1 MTDRDII
8 DRRSVYQWSTVA
20 RTLDPA
26 AHALRRDEFVDVAQR
41 LIQSRGYEQMSVQ
54 DVLDELGASK
64 GAFYHYFDSK
74 EALLTAVI
82 ERMTDGALAMLAPMV
97 ADPAIPAPEKFEGV
111 FSGIARFKNARKELL
126 LAIIQTWISDDNAIV
141 REKFRRAT
149 VKRLAPLMATI
160 VEQGLAEGTFSAS
173 PPEPVAR
180 VLVSLMLGAN
190 EAAVDLFVAH
200 QANAITFE
208 TVQSTLTAYAD
219 AFGRILGAPTG
230 SFRITDEATLR
241 LWFD

>member
-1 MTDRDII
+1 M
-8 DRRSVYQWSTVA
+8 A

-26 AHALRRDEFVDVAQR
+26 AHALRRDEFIDAAQR

-82 ERMTDGALAMLAPMV
+82 DRMTDGVLGVLTPMV
-97 ADPAIPAPEKFEGV
+97 ADPGLSAPEKFQGV
-111 FSGIARFKNARKELL
+111 FSGIARFKNERRELL
-126 LAIIQTWISDDNAIV
+126 LAVLETWISDDNAIV

-149 VKRLAPLMATI
+149 VKRLTPLLARI
-160 VEQGLAEGTFSAS
+160 VEQGHAEGVYTAS

-190 EAAVDLFVAH
+190 EAAVDLYVAR
-200 QANAITFE
+200 QANAVTFE
-208 TVQSTLTAYAD
+208 TIMCTLTAYAD
-219 AFGRILGAPTG
+219 AFGRILGGAVGP
-230 SFRITDEATLR
+230 FPIADEATLR
-241 LWFD
+241 LWYG

>member
-1 MTDRDII
+1 M
-8 DRRSVYQWSTVA
+8 VA

-26 AHALRRDEFVDVAQR
+26 AHALRRDEFIDAAQR

-54 DVLDELGASK
+54 DILDELGASK

-74 EALLTAVI
+74 EALLSAVI
-82 ERMTDGALAMLAPMV
+82 ERMTDGALAVLAPMI
-97 ADPAIPAPEKFEGV
+97 ADPSLSAPDKFEGV
-111 FSGIARFKNARKELL
+111 FSGIARFKNERKELL

-149 VKRLAPLMATI
+149 IKRLSPLMATI
-160 VEQGLAEGTFSAS
+160 VEQGLAEGAFTAN

-190 EAAVDLFVAH
+190 EAATELFVAR
-200 QANAITFE
+200 QANAVTFLV
-208 TVQSTLTAYAD
+208 VQRTLAAYAE
-219 AFGRILGAPTG
+219 AFDRILGAPRG
-230 SFRITDEATLR
+230 SFPITDEATLH